1 MMCSGT
7 SGTPEEYAHA
17 ERVVD
22 LTRTLGQGMSCYPG
36 TPPPDS
42 LPLCTIAE
50 HGFNERQLTF
60 SSHTGTHI
68 DFPLHIF
75 PDGKSL
81 DGFSAEQFIGSAAV
95 IDVSGHCGSLITGD
109 LLRPYAELAER
120 SEFLLIRSGWG
131 RYWGTEAYLSG
142 YPVLDLEAAGWLAQF
157 ALKGI
162 GVDMISVDAAD
173 SAALPVHRI
182 FLEKNIVIIE
192 NLDIPEELAG
202 RRFLFCALP
211 LKLEGAEASPV
222 RAIAIVGQTAD
233 LFCNFKR

>member
-1 MMCSGT
+1 MCREP
-7 SGTPEEYAHA
+7 SGTPEKCSPA

-22 LTRTLGQGMSCYPG
+22 LTRTLGPGMSCYPG

-42 LPLCTIAE
+42 VPLCTIGE
-50 HGFNERQLTF
+50 HGFSERQLTF
-60 SSHTGTHI
+60 SSHTGTHV
-68 DFPLHIF
+68 DLPLHLF
-75 PDGKSL
+75 HHGNSL
-81 DGFSAEQFIGSAAV
+81 DGFSAEQFIGPAAV
-95 IDVSGHCGSLITGD
+95 IDVSGHCGSLISGD
-109 LLRPYAELAER
+109 LLRPYAALAER

-142 YPVLDLEAAGWLAQF
+142 YPVLDLVAAEWLADF
-157 ALKGI
+157 GLKGV
-162 GVDMISVDAAD
+162 GVDMMSVDAAD

-182 FLEKNIVIIE
+182 FLERNILIIE

-202 RRFLFCALP
+202 RRFLFCSLP